1 VSDLAGMTEFGETAA
16 PGMPAHVYFHVPFC
30 RSKCSYCDFASVA
43 NATAEEVYAVFSGM
57 EAEVKRWAFAA
68 LPGMVETIYVGGGTP
83 SLHPAAVGSLLA
95 HAREE
100 LPVCDDAEI
109 TVEANPDSL
118 SALALEALLEGGV
131 NRISVGVQA
140 FDDRVLGIL
149 GRLHDA
155 RQAREALALVRD
167 AGVALSVDLMCG
179 IPGQSLASWAE
190 SLEEALDA
198 GAQHVSVYPLSV
210 EEGTPLAAAVS
221 SGLVAEP
228 DPDIAAEMML
238 AAEKR
243 LGEAGLLRYEVAN
256 YARPGSEARHNNAY
270 WTGASYVGIGPGAHG
285 MLSADVART
294 IGVFGAR
301 MHLDV
306 ARVRYANE
314 DDPLT
319 WLRGEPGEVEL
330 MTAEEAARE
339 DVMLGMRLV
348 RGVPAAQVARAGH
361 LDQTLLS
368 LAEDGLTELADGRW
382 RTTQRG
388 WLLGNEVFGR
398 IWTQE

>member
-1 VSDLAGMTEFGETAA
+1 VSDLVGMTEFGETGA

-43 NATAEEVYAVFSGM
+43 DATAEEVFAVFSGM
-57 EAEVKRWAFAA
+57 EAEVRRWAFSA

-83 SLHPAAVGSLLA
+83 SLHPAAVSSLLL
-95 HAREE
+95 HARDE
-100 LPVCDDAEI
+100 LPICDDAEI

-118 SALALEALLEGGV
+118 TPLALEALLESGV

-149 GRLHDA
+149 GRLHNA
-155 RQAREALALVRD
+155 KEAREALALARD
-167 AGVALSVDLMCG
+167 VDVALSVDLMCG
-179 IPGQSLASWAE
+179 IPGQSPASWAE

-198 GAQHVSVYPLSV
+198 GAQHVSVYPLAL
-210 EEGTPLAAAVS
+210 EEGTALALAVS
-221 SGLVAEP
+221 SGLLAEP

-238 AAEKR
+238 AAETR
-243 LGEAGLLRYEVAN
+243 LGAAGLMRYEVAN
-256 YARPGSEARHNNAY
+256 YARPGCEARHNNAY
-270 WTGASYVGIGPGAHG
+270 WTGGSYIGIGPGAHG

-294 IGVFGAR
+294 IGVYGAHVR
-301 MHLDV
+301 PDV
-306 ARVRYANE
+306 ARVRYASE
-314 DDPLT
+314 DDPLG
-319 WLRGEPGEVEL
+319 WLRGEPGSVEF
-330 MTAEEAARE
+330 MTAEEAVRE
-339 DVMLGMRLV
+339 DVMLGMRLA
-348 RGVPAAQVARAGH
+348 RGVLAAQVTEACLGE
-361 LDQTLLS
+361 TLLS
-368 LAEDGLTELADGRW
+368 LARDGLVEQVDGRW